1 MCPSSHLDVSTYQHP
16 TIYPIPPSYSLIHVP
31 FPLFFLPISQ
41 LNHLSIHRCIQSS
54 YAPIHPSMHPS
65 INPYI
70 HAFIHPSIP
79 PSIHSSA
86 HQTIPSSIHPLIYP
100 FTHSFIHP
108 SIHPSIHVSM
118 YPCIHPQWVDFPCV
132 PGHRH
137 GGWVGGWVD
146 QSARWG
152 GTSEVQGGSG
162 FQKLGG
168 TSGGWKGKSRVGE
181 GAVAGSPW
189 NRPGGEGGEKKRGGE
204 MCVRP
209 RLALTGWARGA
220 SRAGRGGLVGA
231 LGEVVGSVRQAARRS
246 EEARWAGACRVGG
259 ARAGLRGGRVAVWCV
274 SVGWGWALVSGL
286 V

>member
-1 MCPSSHLDVSTYQHP
+1 MRAWAQA
-16 TIYPIPPSYSLIHVP
+16 
-31 FPLFFLPISQ
+31 
-41 LNHLSIHRCIQSS
+41 R
-54 YAPIHPSMHPS
+54 
-65 INPYI
+65 
-70 HAFIHPSIP
+70 
-79 PSIHSSA
+79 
-86 HQTIPSSIHPLIYP
+86 
-100 FTHSFIHP
+100 
-108 SIHPSIHVSM
+108 
-118 YPCIHPQWVDFPCV
+118 
-132 PGHRH
+132 
-137 GGWVGGWVD
+137 WVGRWVD

-274 SVGWGWALVSGL
+274 SVGWGLGSGLGARVSSSSSSGIGRRASGVGRASERASESAAGSWGLSAPPALVYGHTTLNAPDL

>member
-1 MCPSSHLDVSTYQHP
+1 MCLSGCGVCLRSGGRARAVQC
-16 TIYPIPPSYSLIHVP
+16 VP
-31 FPLFFLPISQ
+31 LGLACADGCGCACP
-41 LNHLSIHRCIQSS
+41 RW
-54 YAPIHPSMHPS
+54 AGM
-65 INPYI
+65 
-70 HAFIHPSIP
+70 
-79 PSIHSSA
+79 
-86 HQTIPSSIHPLIYP
+86 
-100 FTHSFIHP
+100 P
-108 SIHPSIHVSM
+108 SIHPCIHVSM

-274 SVGWGWALVSGL
+274 SVGWGLGSGL
-286 V
+286 GARVSSSSSSGIGRRASGGRVSERARAQQALGACRRRPPSSTAIPP